1 MNKPDEKRKALF
13 IRLSRR
19 WGAEEKTTMKKII
32 DGIKYDLGFLKTH
45 TLQPKW
51 FKRLKIFLLIGV
63 LVSYSI
69 LIGFEEM
76 VVFFITLVFLM
87 LVVHMIYRINTDKFT
102 KNWLDFNVVIEDGE
116 YRYKKRSIGK
126 FYYPMI
132 IINTAIS
139 VIVSQLLT

>member
-1 MNKPDEKRKALF
+1 M
-13 IRLSRR
+13 I
-19 WGAEEKTTMKKII
+19 KKII
-32 DGIKYDLGFLKTH
+32 SGIKYDLGFLKTH

-51 FKRLKIFLLIGV
+51 FKRLKIFILIGV

-76 VVFFITLVFLM
+76 VVFFITLALLM

-102 KNWLDFNVVIEDGE
+102 KNWLDFYVVMEDGG
-116 YRYKKRSIGK
+116 YKKRRIGK